1 MIKGADIG
9 PDIAPRRAAPLGRMT
24 GLAAG
29 VTRAQTEAV
38 TAPAILPRHAL
49 VTEGEGVHP
58 GALVMGAGG
67 PVILRPAHD
76 ADVPDCA
83 AILNHRIG
91 TPRQHLPAMAKARYR
106 KLWMV
111 GQRGFLATGDRAG
124 VRPPDLVAP
133 GNGLGTARMAAK
145 RGRAGSPLR
154 ANEGARRDR
163 LCKVEWRD
171 GQGRASPRHP
181 RRSWRCGTGRGA

>member
-1 MIKGADIG
+1 MIKGADL
-9 PDIAPRRAAPLGRMT
+9 ALRRAAPFGCMT

-49 VTEGEGVHP
+49 VTEGDGAYP

-106 KLWMV
+106 KRGMA
-111 GQRGFLATGDRAG
+111 GQKGFLATGDRAG
-124 VRPPDLVAP
+124 IRPPDLVAP
-133 GNGLGTARMAAK
+133 ENGLGTALMAAK

-163 LCKVEWRD
+163 HRKVECRD
-171 GQGRASPRHP
+171 EQGRASLRYP
-181 RRSWRCGTGRGA
+181 RRSWRCGKGQGA